1 MMKRIDS
8 SDHLRL
14 SIVLGKNN
22 LSGILWMWN
31 PLMRFLLFL
40 HYTHIVSAR
49 WGPLVGQGRPR
60 AGIVRGNH
68 QAGWHTGPR
77 LKFSFLG
84 NQFRDQGSIL
94 RTAKGTVRY
103 TPPIDRFLALFPLV
117 ILNHQAFLSLYE
129 ICVQKNSA
137 KKGNLWLCKMMLI
150 PRNVAP
156 FPKEATNASA
166 GNPLTLPS
174 ISILAST
181 TPIIFTQTRLL
192 RAFEASDSF
201 SNHRFAQESTHWGL
215 QWELQRQAPTPKIK
229 LQTAL
234 ANNLN
239 KNNDFTPSCK
249 WLIPNLNSLILDP
262 KMAIR
267 FSIN

>member
-14 SIVLGKNN
+14 SIVPGKNN

-129 ICVQKNSA
+129 ICVQKNST
-137 KKGNLWLCKMMLI
+137 KKGSSGFARWCWSQEMWSHFLRK
-150 PRNVAP
+150 PPTVAP
-156 FPKEATNASA
+156 ATRSRCHQSQYLLPPHLSFSLRPACYE
-166 GNPLTLPS
+166 PLRLR
-174 ISILAST
+174 IHLATKVCAPYKRAHTEVYNESYKDKH
-181 TPIIFTQTRLL
+181 QLL
-192 RAFEASDSF
+192 RS
-201 SNHRFAQESTHWGL
+201 
-215 QWELQRQAPTPKIK
+215 
-229 LQTAL
+229 
-234 ANNLN
+234 
-239 KNNDFTPSCK
+239 SCK
-249 WLIPNLNSLILDP
+249 LLWPTTWTRIMILQP
-262 KMAIR
+262 VANGWYQIWILW
-267 FSIN
+267 S